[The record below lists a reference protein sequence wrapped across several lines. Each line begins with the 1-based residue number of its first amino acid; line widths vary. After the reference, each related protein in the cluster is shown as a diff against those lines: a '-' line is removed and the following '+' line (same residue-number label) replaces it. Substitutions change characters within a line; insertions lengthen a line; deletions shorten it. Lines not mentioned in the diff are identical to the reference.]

1 MFRVTKGT
9 RVVLMRH
16 AESEW
21 NQERIEALMAGE
33 RPPVRLPDKRDA
45 ALSPFGRVQA
55 YLAGSFLKN
64 VLGSNGTPAGL
75 DVIIYSSYRR
85 AEETAEQIIQAMGVE
100 PRYLFQTNHLD
111 EAHEWLP
118 IHYHSMKAKRLMRQ
132 QASVFNHAPVN
143 GSGHGASLQFGKEVL
158 TSFSDLFQYELQ
170 KLATG
175 ETQDQP
181 TEEILQAAAK
191 RATNQFAEV
200 DMPRF
205 LLWYRQQIGL
215 TPQARRKTPE
225 WESYEDVKDRA
236 KKIADQLRRYLG
248 NGRQGLRT
256 ILIVTHSKISVA
268 LRELFEE
275 LSDEEVQEILRA
287 DGPPFPPHI
296 GMTFY
301 KEENNLLVRDGE
313 PYQLPVELEVRGR
326 KLEVSVCASAKKMRE
341 VCRAS
346 GVRYSSKRIVPART
360 IESNAQPMQEQR
372 EPFLIFGSTGSGKSS
387 LMRPFTRFSRRSRG

>member
-1 MFRVTKGT
+1 MFRVAKGT

-64 VLGSNGTPAGL
+64 VLGSNGMPAGL
-75 DVIIYSSYRR
+75 DVMIYSSYRR
-85 AEETAEQIIQAMGVE
+85 AEETAEQIIQSMGVE

-118 IHYHSMKAKRLMRQ
+118 IHHHSTKAKRLMQQ
-132 QASVFNHAPVN
+132 QARVFNEPFIN
-143 GSGHGASLQFGKEVL
+143 GIRHGASLQIGKEVL

-170 KLATG
+170 QLAAG
-175 ETQDQP
+175 ETQKQL
-181 TEEILQAAAK
+181 TEEILQEAAK
-191 RATNQFAEV
+191 RATSQFAEV

-275 LSDEEVQEILRA
+275 LSDDEVREILRA

-301 KEENNLLVRDGE
+301 KEENSLLVRDGE
-313 PYQLPVELEVRGR
+313 PYQLPPELEVHGR
-326 KLEVSVCASAKKMRE
+326 KLEVSVSASAKKMRE
-341 VCRAS
+341 ACRAS
-346 GVRYSSKRIVPART
+346 GVRYSSKRITPVRMNQGNT
-360 IESNAQPMQEQR
+360 QPTHEQR
-372 EPFLIFGSTGSGKSS
+372 LPVLVFGSSGSGKST
-387 LMRPFTRFSRRSRG
+387 LLRYFPRFSRRSRG